1 MASSRSR
8 PSAPAPRKPRT
19 APARSRRRRCPK
31 SSRSAAPAPTPV
43 RPMPWPKAQR
53 LLRPKC
59 DLASRPPLLAFA
71 DSMPQ
76 VARARICTKFT
87 SRTHMQQEFRRRP
100 SRTPKGLMNNLDVFR
115 SQPRDTK
122 IKLHGREAFEGM
134 RKAGQLAA
142 AALDMLV
149 AARQAGRHHR
159 AARRARRRVRP
170 RTTAPS
176 RRRSTTA
183 ASPRRSAPRSTTS
196 SATASPTPS
205 R

>member
-1 MASSRSR
+1 
-8 PSAPAPRKPRT
+8 
-19 APARSRRRRCPK
+19 
-31 SSRSAAPAPTPV
+31 
-43 RPMPWPKAQR
+43 
-53 LLRPKC
+53 
-59 DLASRPPLLAFA
+59 
-71 DSMPQ
+71 
-76 VARARICTKFT
+76 
-87 SRTHMQQEFRRRP
+87 
-100 SRTPKGLMNNLDVFR
+100 MNNLDVFR

-149 AARQAGRHHR
+149 AHVKPGVTTEQLDELV
-159 AARRARRRVRP
+159 RRVRP
-170 RTTAPS
+170 RATVPS

-183 ASPRRSAPRSTTS
+183 ASPRRSAPPSTTS